1 MKKLFQPLVATLI
14 SSISINFVCA
24 QNITKQ
30 HPYKPT
36 VNQNTQIRIEYG
48 CKRPNWDKNK
58 KTITLP
64 VSNIIGL
71 ELNNYKPTDLI
82 TIENCLFSTRHLVL
96 FNTSRIDPTI
106 ELKMCKS
113 QKQNRICCKV
123 VKGEWNVFNG
133 ETYVIEKD
141 VKNLQIDHILPFSYI
156 RLNMKDCALASKYYN
171 YLPNLSTELANTNL
185 QKSNKLCTTKPECI
199 KQREICYK
207 MAREFNDIHLCESLE
222 NLLTNKD

>member
-14 SSISINFVCA
+14 SSISINFVYA

-71 ELNNYKPTDLI
+71 ELNNYKSTDLI

-113 QKQNRICCKV
+113 QKQNRI
-123 VKGEWNVFNG
+123 
-133 ETYVIEKD
+133 
-141 VKNLQIDHILPFSYI
+141 
-156 RLNMKDCALASKYYN
+156 
-171 YLPNLSTELANTNL
+171 
-185 QKSNKLCTTKPECI
+185 
-199 KQREICYK
+199 
-207 MAREFNDIHLCESLE
+207 
-222 NLLTNKD
+222 